1 MSTQRQ
7 RDLLLTPL
15 ATADDLHRWI
25 RLFCNL
31 NVPRVPVVDGH
42 SAPFDYLV
50 RAYFEPAQ
58 DQVVHAPRGGGKTR
72 LAAVAT
78 LLDLLHKPGVSV
90 RILGGSLEQSM
101 RLWEHLLPD
110 LTHAARDLI
119 DKRLTKAQRIT
130 LANGSTC
137 AVLTQSERS
146 VRGLRVQKL
155 RCDEVELFKPDVWE
169 AAQLVTRSRELVVG
183 SSKLVVKPLTT
194 NYQLTTTNS
203 APVHGSIDALST
215 LHEPFGLMQGV
226 LDRAE
231 KNGTPVVRWSILDVL
246 ARCEAGRACDGCA
259 LFDECGG
266 VAKTRARGF
275 VPIDDAIRMK
285 RRVSLEQWRSEM
297 LCERPS
303 VRAAVFPT
311 FDLATHVVPHVHL
324 NDDATTSLAIDF
336 GYAAPF
342 VCLFVRSDATR
353 TYVVDEYVRPGRTV
367 DEHVAALRAMPWPE
381 PTHVACDPAGD
392 GANEQ
397 TGVTSVQKLRRAGF
411 CVRHRPSR
419 ILDGVEQI
427 RAALR
432 PAAGEPTLFVHP
444 RCARLIRALQGY
456 RYPTTGTSREV
467 PLKDG
472 EHDHL
477 IDALRYHFVN
487 ANRKP
492 LADRA
497 Y

>member
-1 MSTQRQ
+1 MSTIRQ
-7 RDLLLTPL
+7 RDLLTSPL
-15 ATADDLHRWI
+15 ATPDDLHRWV

-31 NVPRVPVVDGH
+31 NIPRVPVVAGH
-42 SAPFDYLV
+42 GAPFDYV
-50 RAYFEPAQ
+50 TRAYFEPAQ

-90 RILGGSLEQSM
+90 RILGGSLEQSL

-119 DKRLTKAQRIT
+119 DKRLTKAHHVT
-130 LANGSTC
+130 LATGSTC
-137 AVLTQSERS
+137 AVLTQSEKS

-155 RCDEVELFKPDVWE
+155 RCDEVELFNPDVWE
-169 AAQLVTRSRELVVG
+169 AAQLVTRSRTDG
-183 SSKLVVKPLTT
+183 RR
-194 NYQLTTTNS
+194 
-203 APVHGSIDALST
+203 VHGSIDALST
-215 LHEPFGLMQGV
+215 LHEPFGLMQQV

-231 KNGTPVVRWSILDVL
+231 RNGTPIVRWSILDVL
-246 ARCEAGRACDGCA
+246 TRCEPERACNGCA
-259 LFDECGG
+259 LWDECQGI
-266 VAKTRARGF
+266 AKTAANGF
-275 VPIDDAIRMK
+275 VPIDDAVRMK
-285 RRVSLEQWRSEM
+285 RRVSLEQWQSEM

-311 FDLATHVVPHVHL
+311 FDLAAHVVPHVAMK
-324 NDDATTSLAIDF
+324 DDAAMHYAIDF

-342 VCLFVRSDATR
+342 VCLFVRGDGAR
-353 TYVVDEYVRPGRTV
+353 TYVVDEYVRPGRTI

-381 PTHVACDPAGD
+381 PAHVACDPAGD

-419 ILDGVEQI
+419 ILDGVEQV

-456 RYPTTGTSREV
+456 RYPTTGAAREL

-487 ANRKP
+487 ASKRA
-492 LADRA
+492 LIDRA